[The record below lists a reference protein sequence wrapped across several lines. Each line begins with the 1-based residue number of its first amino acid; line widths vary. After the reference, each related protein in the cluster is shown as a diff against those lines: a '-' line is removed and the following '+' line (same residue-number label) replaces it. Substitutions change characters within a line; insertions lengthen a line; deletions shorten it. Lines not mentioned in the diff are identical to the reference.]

1 MKLYEKVYLLLKLHD
16 ETRFYLSMKNGST
29 LLYDC
34 NTGNMHLFTA
44 GESELI
50 TATGQDLLNLLRKKS
65 GYANE
70 SFFLKIQKIA
80 ETKNKISRPE
90 AEERNIIKINPSTVC
105 NMNCTYCFRQKGK
118 TSGLDIK
125 KTEKS
130 IDYVMHVYNPHTDH
144 YSFSFDMTSE
154 ALSELNKLK
163 EIKKYIDNQ
172 CQPLFRKSEFITKNE
187 AIVYL
192 NCLPDEYSKSIDTAD
207 ADVNSI
213 TEVLNNALHDR
224 ELTKKIPLIDGME
237 LPLWELNQYKNV
249 QKLSENELPVFNR
262 RYLESVFPSVY
273 LRKPYSSFFFI
284 SNGTLLTDEAV
295 KFIKEIKL
303 NPFCI
308 SLDGPPPVHDKHRI
322 YKNGKSTFHDIEKNI
337 KKLHDNG
344 IDFSATAV
352 ITPDYPFPLDL
363 AEFFLSIGAV
373 SSDMKPV
380 RAGTPDSFTPE
391 TIRTVIEGYEK
402 LFSRYESDFLSGKDN
417 LIKLMKNDMSF
428 TGIKLLLTKHRFT
441 KRCHWNEDL
450 IIDGKGDIYPCDYT
464 IGNQLFK
471 RGSVQNSL
479 LCNVFNDSL
488 VVTERPGCRECW
500 AKYLCG
506 GTCYYSSWIST
517 GTVSKP
523 DQVECI
529 FNKNMREICISF
541 IHNLIINGADLQK
554 LRQILDIADPRIEY
568 NRTFSGSH
576 VLCRTISTSLT
587 GLAVEFKKIQDFL
600 AVRHVK
606 MEKNVLLNIRKSY
619 MTGCNEILDMTVIV
633 PVSESFISEE
643 PYIYVKDFS
652 LGATLSAAT
661 ISDDKCTD
669 TTERLLLET
678 ADMQS
683 IPIRNSVFYLSTESG
698 FLGKKDEP
706 LTIFYK
712 RDPAIF

>member
-50 TATGQDLLNLLRKKS
+50 TVTGQDLLNLLRKKS

-249 QKLSENELPVFNR
+249 QNLQKM
-262 RYLESVFPSVY
+262 
-273 LRKPYSSFFFI
+273 SFRF
-284 SNGTLLTDEAV
+284 LT
-295 KFIKEIKL
+295 
-303 NPFCI
+303 
-308 SLDGPPPVHDKHRI
+308 G
-322 YKNGKSTFHDIEKNI
+322 
-337 KKLHDNG
+337 G
-344 IDFSATAV
+344 ILKV
-352 ITPDYPFPLDL
+352 
-363 AEFFLSIGAV
+363 FFLRYIFV
-373 SSDMKPV
+373 NHILH
-380 RAGTPDSFTPE
+380 SF
-391 TIRTVIEGYEK
+391 
-402 LFSRYESDFLSGKDN
+402 L
-417 LIKLMKNDMSF
+417 
-428 TGIKLLLTKHRFT
+428 
-441 KRCHWNEDL
+441 
-450 IIDGKGDIYPCDYT
+450 
-464 IGNQLFK
+464 
-471 RGSVQNSL
+471 
-479 LCNVFNDSL
+479 
-488 VVTERPGCRECW
+488 
-500 AKYLCG
+500 
-506 GTCYYSSWIST
+506 
-517 GTVSKP
+517 
-523 DQVECI
+523 
-529 FNKNMREICISF
+529 
-541 IHNLIINGADLQK
+541 
-554 LRQILDIADPRIEY
+554 
-568 NRTFSGSH
+568 
-576 VLCRTISTSLT
+576 
-587 GLAVEFKKIQDFL
+587 
-600 AVRHVK
+600 
-606 MEKNVLLNIRKSY
+606 
-619 MTGCNEILDMTVIV
+619 
-633 PVSESFISEE
+633 
-643 PYIYVKDFS
+643 
-652 LGATLSAAT
+652 
-661 ISDDKCTD
+661 
-669 TTERLLLET
+669 
-678 ADMQS
+678 
-683 IPIRNSVFYLSTESG
+683 
-698 FLGKKDEP
+698 
-706 LTIFYK
+706 
-712 RDPAIF
+712 